1 MFFPQCPLY
10 GKAKEPKKSD
20 DKSKEAAEDNDKAEK
35 QNELMQDGL
44 VFKQCVRDKVVD
56 RRAHNQVY
64 LHAIFLP
71 LYTLKY
77 TCTHSLKHTHITSTW
92 NEFE

>member
-20 DKSKEAAEDNDKAEK
+20 DKSKEAAEDNDKPEK

-64 LHAIFLP
+64 LHAIFLVSIATVHTDIH
-71 LYTLKY
+71 LHTL
-77 TCTHSLKHTHITSTW
+77 TQTHTSLVHK
-92 NEFE
+92 